1 MCQIRPVWSY
11 LPPAMMQVK
20 GRLMRKAMGLLIP
33 NAWEGRLAGATMV
46 RTALLVALALT
57 VLVFSSQA
65 SAGPPEP
72 TLRLDVPKQVAVGE
86 PIELTLKARDVADIA
101 GYETI
106 LLFDTSAAH
115 FSGLQ
120 QRKKDLKKLGRDVG
134 SLGA

>member
-1 MCQIRPVWSY
+1 MIKMVSKLWQ
-11 LPPAMMQVK
+11 
-20 GRLMRKAMGLLIP
+20 GG
-33 NAWEGRLAGATMV
+33 LAGATMV
-46 RTALLVALALT
+46 RAALILALALT
-57 VLVFSSQA
+57 VLVFGSQA

-86 PIELTLKARDVADIA
+86 PIELTLRARDVADIA
-101 GYETI
+101 GYETT